1 MNILVAY
8 ASKYGFTKGIAEFIA
23 EKIRLQG
30 VDVEIQKVDS
40 VSNPRD
46 YSVLV
51 IGSSVYLGHWM
62 KEASEFVLRNQDTL
76 SRRPVWL
83 FSSGPLCSDTSLSD
97 PKLEP
102 KEIAEFRA
110 AINPR
115 DHRIFFGAFDRKKLG
130 FKDRMLATMPAA
142 RALFPEGDF
151 RNWHDIETWTNT
163 ISKSFKK
170 TAEKVK

>member
-1 MNILVAY
+1 MKVLVAY

-23 EKIRLQG
+23 EKFRLQG
-30 VDVEIQKVDS
+30 VEVEIQKVDS
-40 VSNPRD
+40 VRNPGD
-46 YSVLV
+46 YSALV

-62 KEASEFVLRNQDTL
+62 KEASEFVIRNQDTL

-83 FSSGPLCSDTSLSD
+83 FSSGPLCSNTSVSD

-110 AINPR
+110 AISPR
-115 DHRIFFGAFDRKKLG
+115 DHRVFFGAFDRKMLG

-151 RNWHDIETWTNT
+151 RNWNDIEAWVSN
-163 ISKSFKK
+163 IAKSFKK
-170 TAEKVK
+170 MT